1 MFKNIM
7 KMLITPDI
15 VVIYFFVILA
25 ILALVSSWYLGD
37 DAVIEEAV
45 EDIIEK
51 KTGIDIDLTP
61 GSKEAD
67 KLIIIDLFGDS

>member
-15 VVIYFFVILA
+15 VVIYFIVILA
-25 ILALVSSWYLGD
+25 MLALVSSWYLGD

>member
-1 MFKNIM
+1 M